1 MADNFDLR
9 KYLAENK
16 LTSNSH
22 LNEMDAKVITRQYGG
37 SNDSEFLKIVWHME
51 IKDLQDLLDRSEKDL
66 KWLKANSRGG
76 AGMFRRK
83 DALIV
88 GDRVKWIKDIIS
100 QKEQNP
106 DYIPDLY
113 KK

>member
-1 MADNFDLR
+1 M
-9 KYLAENK
+9 KHVK
-16 LTSNSH
+16 LFEQFV
-22 LNEMDAKVITRQYGG
+22 NEMDAKVITRQYGG

-83 DALIV
+83 DAFIV

-106 DYIPDLY
+106 DYVPDLY

>member
-37 SNDSEFLKIVWHME
+37 SNDSEFLKIV
-51 IKDLQDLLDRSEKDL
+51 
-66 KWLKANSRGG
+66 
-76 AGMFRRK
+76 
-83 DALIV
+83 
-88 GDRVKWIKDIIS
+88 
-100 QKEQNP
+100 
-106 DYIPDLY
+106 
-113 KK
+113 